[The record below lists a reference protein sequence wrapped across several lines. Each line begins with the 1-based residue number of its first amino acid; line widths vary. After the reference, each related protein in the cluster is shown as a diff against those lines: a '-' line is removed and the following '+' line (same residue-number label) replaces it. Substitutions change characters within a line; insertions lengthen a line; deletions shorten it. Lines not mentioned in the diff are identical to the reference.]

1 MDNDPTKYNRKNR
14 IHENIHFKKIYFPNC
29 PFMLGYNGTQFY
41 SKFIWLE

>member
-1 MDNDPTKYNRKNR
+1 MDNDPTKYNMKNC
-14 IHENIHFKKIYFPNC
+14 IYENIHFKIYFPNC